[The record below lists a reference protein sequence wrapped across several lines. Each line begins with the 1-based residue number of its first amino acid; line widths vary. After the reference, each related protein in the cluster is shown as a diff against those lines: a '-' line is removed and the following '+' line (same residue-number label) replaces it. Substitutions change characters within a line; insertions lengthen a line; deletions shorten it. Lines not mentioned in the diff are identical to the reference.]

1 MEIDALIP
9 SATRTAQARPVA
21 IGNVL
26 IGGAVVPVISGPCAV
41 EPDYVAHARAAAD
54 AGASLLRGCVHK
66 PRTQPE
72 AFQGMGRA
80 GLELLDEARHVTGLP
95 IVAEPLEGA
104 HVVELAAHVDALMIG
119 ARSMHN
125 TPLLRAAGRSG
136 LPVIVKRSMSAT
148 FDEWLAAARYVLAE
162 GNDRVVLCE
171 RGIRTF
177 ETATRNTLDLSAI
190 PVLRDRTDLPVIVD
204 PSHAAGRA
212 SWVPALAIAAVAAG
226 ADGLLVECHPD
237 PQSALCDAAQAISPA
252 TLAAIVRAT
261 ALLATAT
268 RPSPA
273 GSVEDCRIAIDGVDA
288 GLALLLERRAGLVAR
303 VERIKLDSGTPIRD
317 RRREAEVRD
326 RVARLAPHLGARGAA
341 AVMTAVIDA
350 CVATA
355 VTGADRSST
364 SHSSSHGVDGDL
376 GIEAVDVNDGV
387 GQPLESRLPL
397 AHQQRQRS
405 RGILAEQRPGRAV

>member
-1 MEIDALIP
+1 VEINALIP
-9 SATRTAQARPVA
+9 SATRNARARPVA
-21 IGNVL
+21 IGSAL

-41 EPDYVAHARAAAD
+41 EPNYVAHARAAAE

-80 GLELLDEARHVTGLP
+80 GLELLDEARRVIGLP
-95 IVAEPLEGA
+95 IVAEPLEME
-104 HVVELAAHVDALMIG
+104 HVAQLLPHVDGLMIG

-148 FDEWLAAARYVLAE
+148 FDEWLAAARYVLLE
-162 GNDRVVLCE
+162 GNDQVVLCE

-204 PSHAAGRA
+204 PSHAAGRS
-212 SWVPALAIAAVAAG
+212 SWVPALAVAAVAAG

-237 PQSALCDAAQAISPA
+237 PQSALCDAAQAISPM

-261 ALLATAT
+261 ELLATTA
-268 RPSPA
+268 RPSA
-273 GSVEDCRIAIDGVDA
+273 AASVEECRTAIDSVDA
-288 GLALLLERRAGLVAR
+288 GLARLLERRATLVAR
-303 VERIKLDSGTPIRD
+303 VERIKLDTGVPIRD
-317 RRREAEVRD
+317 RRREAEVTD
-326 RVARLAPHLGARGAA
+326 RVARLAPQLGRSGAT

-355 VTGADRSST
+355 LTG
-364 SHSSSHGVDGDL
+364 G
-376 GIEAVDVNDGV
+376 
-387 GQPLESRLPL
+387 
-397 AHQQRQRS
+397 
-405 RGILAEQRPGRAV
+405 

>member
-9 SATRTAQARPVA
+9 SATRNSRARPVA

-41 EPDYVAHARAAAD
+41 EPNYVAHARAAAD
-54 AGASLLRGCVHK
+54 AGASILRGCVHK

-72 AFQGMGRA
+72 AFQGMGGA
-80 GLELLDEARHVTGLP
+80 GLELLDEARRVTGLP
-95 IVAEPLEGA
+95 IIAEPLDAEQ
-104 HVVELAAHVDALMIG
+104 VTQLVAHVDGLMIG

-148 FDEWLAAARYVLAE
+148 FDEWLAAARYVLLE
-162 GNDRVVLCE
+162 NCDQVVLCE

-190 PVLRDRTDLPVIVD
+190 PVLRERTDLPVIVD
-204 PSHAAGRA
+204 PSHAAGRS
-212 SWVPALAIAAVAAG
+212 SWVPALAMAAVAAG

-237 PQSALCDAAQAISPA
+237 PASALCDAAQAISPL
-252 TLAAIVRAT
+252 TLAEIVRAT
-261 ALLATAT
+261 ELLATTA
-268 RPSPA
+268 RPSSA
-273 GSVEDCRIAIDGVDA
+273 ATLEECRTAIDSVDS
-288 GLALLLERRAGLVAR
+288 GLARLLERRATLVALIER
-303 VERIKLDSGTPIRD
+303 VKLDAGVPIRD
-317 RRREAEVRD
+317 RRREAEVTA
-326 RVARLAPHLGARGAA
+326 RVARLAPRLGCSGAT

-355 VTGADRSST
+355 LASSVPT
-364 SHSSSHGVDGDL
+364 HG
-376 GIEAVDVNDGV
+376 
-387 GQPLESRLPL
+387 
-397 AHQQRQRS
+397 
-405 RGILAEQRPGRAV
+405 

>member
-9 SATRTAQARPVA
+9 SATRNSRARPVA

-41 EPDYVAHARAAAD
+41 EPNYVAHARAAAD
-54 AGASLLRGCVHK
+54 AGASILRGCVHK

-72 AFQGMGRA
+72 AFQGMGGA
-80 GLELLDEARHVTGLP
+80 GLELLDEARRVTGLP
-95 IVAEPLEGA
+95 IIAEPLDAEQ
-104 HVVELAAHVDALMIG
+104 VTQLVAHVDGLMIG

-148 FDEWLAAARYVLAE
+148 FDEWLAAARYVLLE
-162 GNDRVVLCE
+162 NCDQVVLCE

-190 PVLRDRTDLPVIVD
+190 PVLRERTDLPVIVD
-204 PSHAAGRA
+204 PSHAAGRS
-212 SWVPALAIAAVAAG
+212 SWVPALAMAAVAAG

-237 PQSALCDAAQAISPA
+237 PASALCDAAQAISPL
-252 TLAAIVRAT
+252 TLAEIVRAT
-261 ALLATAT
+261 ELLATTA
-268 RPSPA
+268 RPSSA
-273 GSVEDCRIAIDGVDA
+273 ATLEECRTAIDSVDS
-288 GLALLLERRAGLVAR
+288 GLARLLERRATLVALIER
-303 VERIKLDSGTPIRD
+303 VKLDAGVPIRD
-317 RRREAEVRD
+317 RRREAEVTA
-326 RVARLAPHLGARGAA
+326 RVARLAPQLGCSGAT

-355 VTGADRSST
+355 LALSCQRTARQAPRFVGTLADAAPMPCSVSAF
-364 SHSSSHGVDGDL
+364 D
-376 GIEAVDVNDGV
+376 
-387 GQPLESRLPL
+387 
-397 AHQQRQRS
+397 
-405 RGILAEQRPGRAV
+405 PGYHAR